1 MNIVSDGILALAQA
15 ETGGEPVETTSTTEQ
30 PAGTP
35 GAQPNLMDSCA
46 GMMPMILLMFAVFY
60 FLLIRPQR
68 KEADKQKQFLDRLKQ
83 GDRVVMTSGILGRIV
98 ALERTTV
105 TVDVGDRTKIR
116 FLRAHISGYQEDHN
130 QDSDSTQA
138 DQSENDEKGRKKKS
152 RR

>member
-1 MNIVSDGILALAQA
+1 LALADAQA
-15 ETGGEPVETTSTTEQ
+15 ESGGETVPTTSGTEA

-35 GAQPNLMDSCA
+35 AQPNLMDSCA

-68 KEADKQKQFLDRLKQ
+68 KEADKQQRFLDRLKE
-83 GDRVVMTSGILGRIV
+83 GDRIVMTSGILGRIV
-98 ALERTTV
+98 ALERATV
-105 TVDVGDRTKIR
+105 TVDVGDRTRIR

-130 QDSDSTQA
+130 PDSDSTQS
-138 DQSENDEKGRKKKS
+138 DQSENDDKGRKKKS